1 MAEQQK
7 ESEAQNV
14 TDEEAQKAF
23 DKNVNRL
30 TEQVKET
37 YKKAFFD
44 LLEQRVAATPPDFE
58 WLTRL
63 YEEIKSKL
71 TSLLRKGSELR
82 NEIEESMD

>member
-37 YKKAFFD
+37 YKKAF
-44 LLEQRVAATPPDFE
+44 LIYWNSVWQQPR
-58 WLTRL
+58 
-63 YEEIKSKL
+63 ISN
-71 TSLLRKGSELR
+71 G
-82 NEIEESMD
+82 